1 MYGILYLC
9 FTAYPIVFH
18 EIRGWGIGLSGLAF
32 SGIGIGSVL
41 AIVCEPL
48 IRRMINSHKPDP
60 ETGKP
65 PPEAM
70 VSMVVIGSILIPA
83 GELWFAWTSVPASIP
98 WPLPLAAGILFGCG
112 NTSVFIYANNYM
124 THSYGIYAASAMA
137 GNAVIRSILGG
148 VMPLVGVYMYRDLGP
163 NWSAT
168 LLGLLEV
175 ACIPIPVIFWMYGH
189 KIRQKSEFIRQMQED
204 KKKLEGKRSRA
215 AERLRVSVQ
224 QRTIEEGDNAGNGN
238 SEFAEDIEKGK
249 L

>member
-1 MYGILYLC
+1 
-9 FTAYPIVFH
+9 
-18 EIRGWGIGLSGLAF
+18 
-32 SGIGIGSVL
+32 
-41 AIVCEPL
+41 
-48 IRRMINSHKPDP
+48 MINSHKPDP

-98 WPLPLAAGILFGCG
+98 WPLPLASGILFGCG
-112 NTSVFIYANNYM
+112 NTSVFIYSNNYM
-124 THSYGIYAASAMA
+124 TNSYGIYAASAMA

-148 VMPLVGVYMYRDLGP
+148 VMPLIGTYMYRDLGP

-175 ACIPIPVIFWMYGH
+175 ACIPIPVVFWKYGH
-189 KIRQKSEFIRQMQED
+189 KIRQKSEFIRAMQED
-204 KKKLEGKRSRA
+204 KKKLEGKRNRRA
-215 AERLRVSVQ
+215 EKPRVSVQ
-224 QRTIEEGDNAGNGN
+224 ERAIQQGNDAGNGG
-238 SEFAEDIEKGK
+238 SGRAQDPEKGT